1 MRKYIVVFPGRFQ
14 PPHIGHKG
22 VYDYLVKTFG
32 DNKVY
37 IATSDKVDKK
47 KSFLNFEQKKMLLLD
62 IIGINKNNILK
73 VINPYKVT
81 DYEDLIDFEN
91 DSIIFA
97 IGEKDN
103 ERLNPDSINK
113 NGKESYFKT
122 YDKNLDYPAKQH
134 AYVTVIPNQI
144 IDGEVMNATLIR
156 GAFFDN
162 DLNLEQKFDV
172 YNKLT
177 GSNNKELFN
186 DIIVKTFK
194 LNENKKLKFSR
205 LIDNIIYKEA
215 KCLK

>member
-134 AYVTVIPNQI
+134 AYVTVI
-144 IDGEVMNATLIR
+144 
-156 GAFFDN
+156 
-162 DLNLEQKFDV
+162 
-172 YNKLT
+172 